1 MTGAIRSGAR
11 EKIAGRMSTWPAF
24 GSTMDNPFRLS
35 VRRSQATRSG
45 VALLT
50 IWGGCFKES
59 VCLWEVDKVE
69 LLEIIIRA
77 RVCQAGHIMIN
88 GGLEGTIYG
97 VSQNAGCA

>member
-1 MTGAIRSGAR
+1 
-11 EKIAGRMSTWPAF
+11 
-24 GSTMDNPFRLS
+24 MDNPFRLL

-88 GGLEGTIYG
+88 GRLEGTIYG